1 MVPLRH
7 TSHDPDPADRE
18 EMAALSQQKRAE
30 QVMRL
35 LEQQDSVQVS
45 ELSNLFDVSE
55 VTIRSD
61 LAELARQGL
70 VARVRGGVRALQRGQ
85 SELGFDLRLRL
96 EAPRKQA
103 GVRAAA
109 AVGAEGEA
117 G

>member
-1 MVPLRH
+1 M
-7 TSHDPDPADRE
+7 T
-18 EMAALSQQKRAE
+18 ALSQQKRAE

-35 LEQQDSVQVS
+35 LEERDSVQVS

-55 VTIRSD
+55 VTVRSD

-85 SELGFDLRLRL
+85 SELAFDLRLRL

-103 GVRAAA
+103 IVRAAPA
-109 AVGAEGEA
+109 MGRGGEA
-117 G
+117 A